1 MEELGELQV
10 SQDGEIPVQLGRSGA
25 FAWRY
30 AYARSADTRAASD
43 SGQDYLTFRYD
54 GGTFAFVLC
63 DGVSQSFFGDIAARF
78 LGDALLSWAWSDL
91 PVKVKAQDIRDALN
105 ALLVDLVAK
114 SSDLVSGH
122 AIPKN
127 VPWILRDVL
136 EQKRA
141 LGSQTTFICGRI
153 DQPNDDIPDGRLV
166 LAWLGDSRVRLWG
179 PAGERTAELGD
190 SFHTEER
197 WSTHKGPVGSP
208 PHVFVAPL
216 RNSGKLQV
224 ARMML
229 YSDGLAT
236 LDPYELPPGDVEI
249 NRLMEEAGASPTS
262 DDISFLDIHLRG
274 IPAHNVPAR
283 DVPVA
288 SVPDVPIPDKSSVP
302 DKSGTLDKPSV
313 PVKSNVPEKPKVRQ
327 VPIRRGRE

>member
-43 SGQDYLTFRYD
+43 PGQDYLTFRYE

-91 PVKVKAQDIRDALN
+91 PIKVRAQDIRDGLN
-105 ALLVDLVAK
+105 ALLKDLVAK
-114 SSDLVSGH
+114 SSDMVRGH

-153 DQPNDDIPDGRLV
+153 DQPNDDLPDGRLV

-179 PAGERTAELGD
+179 PAGERTTEFGET
-190 SFHTEER
+190 FRTEER
-197 WSTHKGPVGSP
+197 WSTLNGPVGSP

-216 RNSGKLQV
+216 RNGGKLQV
-224 ARMML
+224 ARLML

-236 LDPYELPPGDVEI
+236 LDSHELPPGDVEI
-249 NRLMEEAGASPTS
+249 NRLIEEAGVSPTS

-274 IPAHNVPAR
+274 VPAHNVPAR

-288 SVPDVPIPDKSSVP
+288 SVPDVPVPDKSSVP
-302 DKSGTLDKPSV
+302 DTPGTLDKPNV
-313 PVKSNVPEKPKVRQ
+313 PAKSSVPEKPKVRQ
-327 VPIRRGRE
+327 VPIRRGRK